1 MKFRYFA
8 AAAMMGVMCASA
20 PLHAEPQF
28 NGPGGRGG
36 PQGGPNGGPG
46 GGAMHGGPRGPGP
59 AMHNANRGGR
69 GGPARGGDHF
79 DMNRTW
85 RKGDRYDGPRNN
97 RWVINNWQSQRGL
110 YAPPSGYYWMRYGN
124 QFLLTSLTT
133 GIIAGVVSATIGA
146 VATPATPTYAAPT
159 YAAPGYAT
167 PGYAA
172 PGYAVPGGY

>member
-1 MKFRYFA
+1 MKFHYFA

-28 NGPGGRGG
+28 NGR
-36 PQGGPNGGPG
+36 GGPNGGPG
-46 GGAMHGGPRGPGP
+46 AMRGGPQHGGPGP
-59 AMHNANRGGR
+59 AMHNNRPGR
-69 GGPARGGDHF
+69 GGPARGADNF

-85 RKGDRYDGPRNN
+85 RKGDRYDGPRNS
-97 RWVINNWQSQRGL
+97 RWMITNWQSQRGL

-146 VATPATPTYAAPT
+146 VATPATPTYATPGYT
-159 YAAPGYAT
+159 APGYAA

-172 PGYAVPGGY
+172 PGYAVPSGY

>member
-1 MKFRYFA
+1 MHNNR
-8 AAAMMGVMCASA
+8 
-20 PLHAEPQF
+20 P
-28 NGPGGRGG
+28 GRGG
-36 PQGGPNGGPG
+36 PP
-46 GGAMHGGPRGPGP
+46 MRG
-59 AMHNANRGGR
+59 NDN
-69 GGPARGGDHF
+69 F

-85 RKGDRYDGPRNN
+85 RKGDRYDGPRND
-97 RWVINNWQSQRGL
+97 RWIVRNWQSQRGL

-146 VATPATPTYAAPT
+146 VATPAVPTYATPG
-159 YAAPGYAT
+159 YAAPGYAA